1 MKINLQYYVIC
12 KICIICIWLH
22 IFAYHTYFACDAYI
36 VQVHL
41 IWSKDAVNTDT
52 TPVQR
57 DRRQAQRGVQCIMVF
72 IQKTSNFIW
81 KHRKH
86 CIFAHLSSIA
96 MQNHFPSQSMVTLL
110 WVPPPARKCVM
121 KRRTLARFHMLI
133 RMPEKSPLDMA
144 GSAEGSFWNQRSAL
158 RGTLSPVLWSLTSQC
173 FVSIINSRCNQQNM
187 INMQN
192 MSKIDKY
199 AEYAFH
205 IRKIQ

>member
-1 MKINLQYYVIC
+1 MSYAKYAKYAV
-12 KICIICIWLH
+12 WLH
-22 IFAYHTYFACDAYI
+22 IFVYHTYFACDAYI

-57 DRRQAQRGVQCIMVF
+57 DRRQAQRGVRCIMVF

-96 MQNHFPSQSMVTLL
+96 MQNHFPSQSMVTPVVSATSSQEVCNEASNLGA
-110 WVPPPARKCVM
+110 VPYVDSNAWKIAAWQGGICRGVFLEPAVC
-121 KRRTLARFHMLI
+121 
-133 RMPEKSPLDMA
+133 PE
-144 GSAEGSFWNQRSAL
+144 GH
-158 RGTLSPVLWSLTSQC
+158 TLTSSVLRNFPVVC
-173 FVSIINSRCNQQNM
+173 FLSIINSRCNQQNM
-187 INMQN
+187 INMHN

-199 AEYAFH
+199 AEYALH